1 MKEHNNL
8 WYESTADTVIPDSKG
23 NCSGC
28 GAALHE
34 LTAAEAAQLVD
45 SFEDIAVNR
54 TIAES
59 WNASDWLFDDEA
71 RALAIAKKVL
81 LSERS

>member
-1 MKEHNNL
+1 MKKHNNL
-8 WYESTADTVIPDSKG
+8 WCVRTGDTVIPDKKG

-28 GAALHE
+28 SAALHE
-34 LTAAEAAQLVD
+34 LTAVEATQLVD
-45 SFEDIAVNR
+45 MFEDIAVNR
-54 TIAES
+54 TIAEG

-81 LSERS
+81 LTGRS

>member
-1 MKEHNNL
+1 MKKHNNL
-8 WYESTADTVIPDSKG
+8 WCVRTADTVIPDSKG

-28 GAALHE
+28 SAALHE
-34 LTAAEAAQLVD
+34 LTATEAAELID
-45 SFEDIAVNR
+45 MFEDIAVKR
-54 TIAES
+54 TIADS

-81 LSERS
+81 LSKRS